1 MREVTEDTISVPDR
15 MIWGAI
21 GTLMELDIKQFFT
34 EWTPKLE
41 VLQEQADLQKLERD
55 KASADLIIS
64 GKTIE
69 KA

>member
-1 MREVTEDTISVPDR
+1 

-41 VLQEQADLQKLERD
+41 VLQDQADLQKFERD
-55 KASADLIIS
+55 KPLADLINS
-64 GKTIE
+64 E
-69 KA
+69 KSI